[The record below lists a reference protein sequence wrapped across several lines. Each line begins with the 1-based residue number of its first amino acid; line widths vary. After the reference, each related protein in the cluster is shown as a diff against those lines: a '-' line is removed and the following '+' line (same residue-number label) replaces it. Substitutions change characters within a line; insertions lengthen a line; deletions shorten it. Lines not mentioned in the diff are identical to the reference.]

1 MTEASGF
8 SLLTFVLQPAHC
20 IVLRDWMEFFEQPPG
35 RLVVH
40 VGQDPAIA
48 HQLRG
53 LADAFGAELVIAGQT
68 DPAET
73 TENETGLLWQQFDL
87 IGDDLACIVRL
98 DTLPYRGSNLP
109 WQAEAMEAMAHHG
122 ALFLTGSTL
131 PFRADTPLPGTDLMR
146 TQRFSNCFAIL
157 PAQVWREAQRA
168 QQSDADA
175 FGRFGSEAAVE
186 LYCSETGAFGLRLI
200 NRPELRVFHCQEW
213 GPRMAEVRAAFQA
226 GRGIAPFLR
235 GYQDDFMGARARFYM
250 EKRTPLLRRA
260 RILLGRWKRSFLG
273 RAG

>member
-20 IVLRDWMEFFEQPPG
+20 VVLRDWMEFFDQPPD

-48 HQLRG
+48 DQLRS
-53 LADAFGAELVIAGQT
+53 LASEFGAELVIAGQT
-68 DPAET
+68 DPAQT

-98 DTLPYRGSNLP
+98 DTLPYRQPDLP
-109 WQAEAMEAMAHHG
+109 WQATAMAAMARHG
-122 ALFLTGSTL
+122 AAFLTGSTL
-131 PFRADTPLPGTDLMR
+131 PFRADTTLPETGLMQ

-157 PAQVWREAQRA
+157 PAPVWRKAQQA
-168 QQSDADA
+168 QQSGADA

-186 LYCSETGAFGLRLI
+186 LYCAETGAFGLRLL
-200 NRPELRVFHCQEW
+200 NSPDLRIFHCQEW
-213 GPRMAEVRAAFQA
+213 GPRMAEVRAAFHA

-250 EKRTPLLRRA
+250 ERRPPLSRRV
-260 RILLGRWKRSFLG
+260 RILLGRWKRNLLG
-273 RAG
+273 QTG

>member
-1 MTEASGF
+1 MTEANGF

-20 IVLRDWMEFFEQPPG
+20 TILRDWMGFFDQPPD

-48 HQLRG
+48 KDLTD
-53 LADAFGAELVIAGQT
+53 LAGAFGAELVIAGQT
-68 DPAET
+68 NPAET

-98 DTLPYRGSNLP
+98 DTLPYRQSNLP
-109 WQAEAMEAMAHHG
+109 WQAEAMEAMAQHD

-157 PAQVWREAQRA
+157 PANVWREAQRA
-168 QQSDADA
+168 QQSDADT

-213 GPRMAEVRAAFQA
+213 GPRMELVRAAFQA
-226 GRGIAPFLR
+226 GRGIAPFLK

-250 EKRTPLLRRA
+250 EKRPPLHRRA
-260 RILLGRWKRSFLG
+260 RILLGRWKRSLLG